1 MITGKTSTGFAFAL
15 PENKLQDMRIL
26 RALAATMKAPDEAD
40 PFAQLT
46 ALDNL
51 GTLILGADKYQKLLD
66 HVATEASRPK
76 PWTKNWARSWQ
87 PLTREKTDSP
97 LPCDCP
103 V

>member
-66 HVATEASRPK
+66 HVATEDGLQPPAAVDK
-76 PWTKNWARSWQ
+76 ELGEILAAYNQGKN
-87 PLTREKTDSP
+87 
-97 LPCDCP
+97 
-103 V
+103 

>member
-51 GTLILGADKYQKLLD
+51 GTLILGADKYHLFFRQC
-66 HVATEASRPK
+66 ATEDGRQPPEAVDK
-76 PWTKNWARSWQ
+76 ELGEILAAFNQGKN
-87 PLTREKTDSP
+87 
-97 LPCDCP
+97 
-103 V
+103 

>member
-1 MITGKTSTGFAFAL
+1 
-15 PENKLQDMRIL
+15 MRIL
-26 RALAATMKAPDEAD
+26 RALAATMKAPDETD

-66 HVATEASRPK
+66 HVATEDGR
-76 PWTKNWARSWQ
+76 Q
-87 PLTREKTDSP
+87 PPEAVDKELGEILAAFNQGKTDPP

>member
-26 RALAATMKAPDEAD
+26 RALAATMKAPDETD

-66 HVATEASRPK
+66 HVATEDGRQPPEAVAK
-76 PWTKNWARSWQ
+76 ELGEILAAFNQGKN
-87 PLTREKTDSP
+87 
-97 LPCDCP
+97 
-103 V
+103 